1 MSGGPG
7 DMTSLPLVL
16 PSTDPS
22 FGEVRLRAFAER
34 DVDMLR
40 DLATDPYVPTIGSL
54 PSHAGRADALSYME
68 RQAARLG
75 TGAGYSWCV
84 AHRETDEALGTA
96 GLHLSPIAAGR
107 ATAGYAVAPRSRARA
122 VASQALT
129 ALTRFAWSLPELHR
143 IELYIEPWNVASQR
157 TAERAGYEREG
168 LLRSHQEIN
177 GERVDMLL
185 WAAIRPA

>member
-1 MSGGPG
+1 MTGGVG
-7 DMTSLPLVL
+7 SLPLVL
-16 PSTDPS
+16 PSPGPS
-22 FGEVRLRAFAER
+22 FGDVRLRGFAER

-40 DLATDPYVPTIGSL
+40 DLATDPYLPTIGSL
-54 PSHAGRADALSYME
+54 PSHADREDALSFME
-68 RQAARLG
+68 RQAARLD

-96 GLHLSPIAAGR
+96 GLHLAPIAAGR
-107 ATAGYAVAPRSRARA
+107 ATAGYAVAPRSRARG
-122 VASQALT
+122 VAGQALT

-157 TAERAGYEREG
+157 AAERAGYDREG

-177 GERVDMLL
+177 GQRVDMFLY
-185 WAAIRPA
+185 AAIRPEPA